1 MSIYSDDLQQDIA
14 ERDKMIELYENLH
27 RIDTTLAKNNERA
40 YKACQDN
47 FDLINKENEVYKLTT
62 IGLGSIILFQLAVFL
77 LK

>member
-1 MSIYSDDLQQDIA
+1 MSIYSEDLQQDIV
-14 ERDKMIELYENLH
+14 ERDKMISMLENYH
-27 RIDTTLAKNNERA
+27 KIDTTLAKNNERA
-40 YKACQDN
+40 YKQCQDN